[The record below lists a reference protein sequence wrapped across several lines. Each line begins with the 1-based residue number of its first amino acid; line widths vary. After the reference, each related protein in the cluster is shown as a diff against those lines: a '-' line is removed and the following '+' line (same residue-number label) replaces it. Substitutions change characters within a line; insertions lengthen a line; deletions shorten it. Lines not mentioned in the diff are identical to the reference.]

1 MQQSYGEADDINYSA
16 WARLS
21 MTSCCQR
28 DFMKVYV
35 RGGSFDV
42 YGRDAVYLPI
52 LHQIAPENSTLDK
65 QGRVVMHRLYLPEGD
80 PRVKLVDDALID
92 HSKVVPENY
101 VVTLPRWRRVTHF
114 TEEDYATARYFWI
127 DTPMLGRSMHVPEN
141 FLSLPWFSDDVPR
154 IAISSLRM
162 LSTRKAYAASGSGSE
177 ILVPG
182 GIKRELEAMHFV
194 GLGFKFIQPIKKRT
208 PSRPSPGYD
217 VPKPEYQAW
226 LDSHIIVNAEYASE
240 DESWWILHPTI
251 ELPKQH
257 PSVIRQAWG
266 GEPRPQHVQGP
277 AWFHNEGMFDFHPV
291 YTKVAL
297 ASVGPFDIA
306 RSWEQNSIEPSIHLN
321 ICSRRFMEAFKKYAK
336 HAVWLPVE
344 ERDE

>member
-1 MQQSYGEADDINYSA
+1 MNIYIKGGAIGSYGKEAV
-16 WARLS
+16 L
-21 MTSCCQR
+21 
-28 DFMKVYV
+28 
-35 RGGSFDV
+35 
-42 YGRDAVYLPI
+42 LPI
-52 LHQIAPENSTLDK
+52 FHGIAPENSTLDK
-65 QGRVVMHRLYLPEGD
+65 QGRVLMNRFYFPEGD
-80 PRVKLVDDALID
+80 PRINVVGELLIEHKLLEPSYR
-92 HSKVVPENY
+92 SKPNY
-101 VVTLPRWRRVTHF
+101 GFWRVTHF
-114 TEEDYATARYFWI
+114 TEEDYAAARYFWI

-162 LSTRKAYAASGSGSE
+162 LSTRKAYAASSSGSE

-182 GIKRELEAMHFV
+182 GIKRELEAMNFV

-217 VPKPEYQAW
+217 VLKAEYQAW

-257 PSVIRQAWG
+257 PSVIRLAWG

-291 YTKVAL
+291 YTKAAL

-306 RSWEQNSIEPSIHLN
+306 RSWEQTSIEPPIHLN

-344 ERDE
+344 ERYE